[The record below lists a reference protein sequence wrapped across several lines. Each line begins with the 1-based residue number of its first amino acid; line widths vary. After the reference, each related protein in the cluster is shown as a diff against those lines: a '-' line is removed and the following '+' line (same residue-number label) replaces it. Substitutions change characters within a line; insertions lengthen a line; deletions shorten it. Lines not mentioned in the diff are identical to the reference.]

1 MSIAVCLEGTLSDNS
16 HRNDL
21 RDESY
26 EAYQAAVS
34 QDVPNTKLIDF
45 LKKVGG
51 EIVVY
56 STTPD
61 NLRPAVLK
69 WIIDQDLEVD
79 DVILKKKH
87 DYRPDHEI
95 KIDMVKSL
103 DSRYQFVVENSTK
116 VAEALRADGYL
127 VIQV

>member
-1 MSIAVCLEGTLSDNS
+1 MTIAVCLEGVLSDPS

-21 RDESY
+21 RNESY
-26 EAYQAAVS
+26 EDYQAAVS
-34 QDVPNTKLIDF
+34 EDEPNKKLIEF
-45 LKKVGG
+45 LKLVED

-61 NLRPAVLK
+61 NLRPAVLQ

-79 DVILKKKH
+79 QLLLKKKS
-87 DYRPDHEI
+87 DYRPDQEI
-95 KIDMVKSL
+95 KIGMIKSL
-103 DSRYQFVVENSTK
+103 DSQCKVVVENSMK

>member
-1 MSIAVCLEGTLSDNS
+1 MTIAVCLEDVLSDAS
-16 HRNDL
+16 HRYEL
-21 RDESY
+21 RNESY

-34 QDVPNTKLIDF
+34 EDEPNLKLIDF
-45 LKKVGG
+45 LKKIND

-61 NLRPAVLK
+61 NLRPAVLQ
-69 WIIDQDLEVD
+69 WLMDQDLEVEHL
-79 DVILKKKH
+79 ILKKKS
-87 DYRPDHEI
+87 DYRTDQEI
-95 KIDMVKSL
+95 KIEMIKSL
-103 DSRYQFVVENSTK
+103 DKRCKHVIENSMK

>member
-1 MSIAVCLEGTLSDNS
+1 MILAVCLEGVLSDNS

-34 QDVPNTKLIDF
+34 QDSPNVQLIEF
-45 LKKVGG
+45 LKNVDY
-51 EIVVY
+51 EIAVY

-61 NLRPAVLK
+61 NLRPSVLQ
-69 WIIDQDLEVD
+69 WLIDQDLEVD
-79 DVILKKKH
+79 HLLLKKKS

-95 KIDMVKSL
+95 KTDMVKRL
-103 DSRYQFVVENSTK
+103 DKRCKFVIENSTK
-116 VAEALRADGYL
+116 VAESLRAEGYL

>member
-1 MSIAVCLEGTLSDNS
+1 MIIAVCLEGTLSDNN
-16 HRNDL
+16 HRKDL

-26 EAYQAAVS
+26 EAYQAAVKD
-34 QDVPNTKLIDF
+34 DVPNLKLIEF
-45 LKKVGG
+45 LKLWGG

-61 NLRPAVLK
+61 NLRPAVIQWLLEK
-69 WIIDQDLEVD
+69 DLEVD
-79 DVILKKKH
+79 KLILKKKN
-87 DYRPDHEI
+87 DYRQDQEI
-95 KIDMVKSL
+95 KIEMIKSL
-103 DSRYQFVVENSTK
+103 DNRCKFVVENVNK